1 MAALN
6 RNNLTAFK
14 RFSYTV
20 LIANA
25 GFACRMLALQIVL
38 SHFQHLSLMQ
48 LKDYY
53 KTLRVQPT
61 ATQQQVR
68 ISFRQLAH
76 LYHPDKNPGNVV
88 AEAAFREIKEA
99 YETVGDPQKREAY
112 NYKRWYSRTVKD
124 AFAQEQL
131 TPAAVLRE
139 SVRLNEYLQTVNTLR
154 VDFDGLSHHIRQL
167 LSDTNTG
174 ILQQAGDETINSLI
188 IQNILQSA
196 SLLPFEYIAPIASL
210 LSKVAGNNQAIIK
223 AIDLFVQQQQQK
235 NAWQNYKTIFVIV
248 LTMLICWIIY
258 RVSN

>member
-1 MAALN
+1 M
-6 RNNLTAFK
+6 
-14 RFSYTV
+14 
-20 LIANA
+20 
-25 GFACRMLALQIVL
+25 
-38 SHFQHLSLMQ
+38 
-48 LKDYY
+48 
-53 KTLRVQPT
+53 
-61 ATQQQVR
+61 
-68 ISFRQLAH
+68 
-76 LYHPDKNPGNVV
+76 V